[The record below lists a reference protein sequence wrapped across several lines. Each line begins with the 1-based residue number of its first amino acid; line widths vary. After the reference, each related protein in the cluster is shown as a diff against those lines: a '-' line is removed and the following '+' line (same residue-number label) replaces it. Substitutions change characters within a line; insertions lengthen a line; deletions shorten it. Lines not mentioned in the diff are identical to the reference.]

1 MRGQKLQRN
10 MVQGKAKVSPVP
22 QPQGNEDG
30 GPTEAPNDDRDQ
42 KVQAEMAKIQMEHE
56 EYLSQRSIRET
67 EIAIIT
73 SGLIFEDLLMSMLN
87 ISLIWTAKDFEQFR
101 AHPLFAMAAIS
112 TITSLLVLGLKIGE
126 VLYSAQCYLFW
137 LLTLLIPALEGQI
150 VGPVGAQERQTGA
163 ALRIPAVCRLQQ
175 PPLRPAELH
184 CKPAFVSC

>member
-73 SGLIFEDLLMSMLN
+73 SGLIFEDLLMSILN

-126 VLYSAQCYLFW
+126 VKSWVQLERKNDKQEQLYASLQY
-137 LLTLLIPALEGQI
+137 
-150 VGPVGAQERQTGA
+150 A
-163 ALRIPAVCRLQQ
+163 ASNNRLSVLQNYTAN
-175 PPLRPAELH
+175 RP
-184 CKPAFVSC
+184 S